1 MAGKGFFDLRTM
13 LVVSFKDPPPD
24 PRSRRRLVHLLGLFT
39 LIGFGG
45 SGLFL
50 IAIGQQRDL
59 RQVLFGSGDIGSQIM
74 IGLAAGLGIAAVAWG
89 IISRPFMK
97 RVRVHYADMIGP
109 LMAHPFDR
117 FFISLCA
124 GVGEE
129 IFFRGALQFWLGIP
143 ITAIVFVAVHGY
155 LDPRNWRIS
164 IYGTMMTLAMI
175 LLGWLADRFGLLA
188 PMIAHFLIDLVLLQK
203 LNSDS
208 ALRSDRP
215 DQS

>member
-1 MAGKGFFDLRTM
+1 M
-13 LVVSFKDPPPD
+13 LVVSLKDTPHD

-45 SGLFL
+45 AGLLL
-50 IAIGQQRDL
+50 ITFVQQRDPME
-59 RQVLFGSGDIGSQIM
+59 VLFGQGEVLFQVLIGI
-74 IGLAAGLGIAAVAWG
+74 AAGLGIAAVAWG

-129 IFFRGALQFWLGIP
+129 IFFRGALQFWFGIP